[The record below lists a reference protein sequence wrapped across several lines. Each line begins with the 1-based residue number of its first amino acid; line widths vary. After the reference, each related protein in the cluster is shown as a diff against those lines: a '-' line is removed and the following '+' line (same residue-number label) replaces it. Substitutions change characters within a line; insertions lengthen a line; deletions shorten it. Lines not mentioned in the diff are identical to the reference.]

1 MKQMKHIHFTLL
13 LMLGISIINAG
24 DSTITNM
31 VLIPG
36 GYFTMGSTHGPK
48 DEQPAHRVYVDSF
61 YIGIM
66 EVTIWEYFQCVQ
78 SGDCRMPYFWNK
90 RFFAGKVDDM
100 AGTEWFS
107 LPITGVSWEDAQSYC
122 NWKGEGYR
130 LPTEAEWE
138 YAARGG
144 TDSDYFW
151 GDKKEGASQYA
162 VIKKQLSPV
171 KSLSANQFGL
181 YDILGNAWEWCFD
194 RYDPRYYQ
202 KSPAENPVGPDD
214 AKKYPYRVARGGSWN
229 EYIWNLRCA
238 NRHYGESFRRYD
250 GVGFRICRSVKR
262 K

>member
-1 MKQMKHIHFTLL
+1 MKLRNFTLTL
-13 LMLGISIINAG
+13 IIFPLIINAG
-24 DSTITNM
+24 DTTITNM
-31 VLIPG
+31 ILIPA
-36 GYFTMGSTHGPK
+36 GYFTMGSSGGPK
-48 DEQPAHRVYVDSF
+48 DEQPAHRVYVDSI
-61 YIGIM
+61 YIGIT
-66 EVTIWEYFQCVQ
+66 EVTIWEYLQCVQ

-90 RFFAGKVDDM
+90 RFFEGKVDDM
-100 AGTEWFS
+100 AGTEWLS
-107 LPITGVSWEDAQSYC
+107 LPVTGVSWEDAQSYC
-122 NWKGEGYR
+122 KWKGEGYR

-151 GDKKEGASQYA
+151 GDKRDAASQYA

-171 KSLSANQFGL
+171 KSLSANPFGL
-181 YDILGNAWEWCFD
+181 YDILGNAWEWCVD
-194 RYDPRYYQ
+194 RYDSHYYE
-202 KSPAENPVGPDD
+202 KSPTDNPVGPDD

-250 GVGFRICRSVKR
+250 GVGFRICRSVKS